1 MNYQL
6 TITLTEEQ
14 QSALEGII
22 NDRNT
27 RSGTDIKPEQHL
39 TEIINA
45 ELIKYTAEAYS
56 KSVSALSDAAKTLTF
71 GQRSAIIE
79 WVKQSV
85 EAES

>member
-45 ELIKYTAEAYS
+45 EMIKYTAEAYS